1 MAKKKALT
9 RGLDAIFNDG
19 ATGTD
24 LQSAIDAIEK
34 KPDDFEQERVDIASI
49 RPNPYQPRKL
59 FDQDKL
65 EELASS
71 IKKHGIFQPL
81 LLKKSIHGFE
91 IVAGER
97 RYRAAKIAG
106 LEEVPAIIVDFTDNQ
121 MMEIALL
128 ENIQREN
135 LNAIEEAQAYQS
147 MMYRLN
153 LTQEKLS
160 ERIGKSRTHIANTLR
175 LLQLDKEIQNYIL
188 DGSLTMGHVRPLV
201 GLPDEK
207 AKQVAKRA
215 IDEKLSV
222 RRVEDIVKGMKLSEK
237 KAEKKKNTKDKKYDY
252 AEGLLRKKYHTN
264 IKIDDKTIT
273 IKYKG
278 NEDLNRL
285 LELMGVIEDI

>member
-1 MAKKKALT
+1 
-9 RGLDAIFNDG
+9 
-19 ATGTD
+19 
-24 LQSAIDAIEK
+24 
-34 KPDDFEQERVDIASI
+34 
-49 RPNPYQPRKL
+49 
-59 FDQDKL
+59 
-65 EELASS
+65 
-71 IKKHGIFQPL
+71 
-81 LLKKSIHGFE
+81 
-91 IVAGER
+91 
-97 RYRAAKIAG
+97 
-106 LEEVPAIIVDFTDNQ
+106 
-121 MMEIALL
+121 MEIALL

-147 MMYRLN
+147 MMDRLN